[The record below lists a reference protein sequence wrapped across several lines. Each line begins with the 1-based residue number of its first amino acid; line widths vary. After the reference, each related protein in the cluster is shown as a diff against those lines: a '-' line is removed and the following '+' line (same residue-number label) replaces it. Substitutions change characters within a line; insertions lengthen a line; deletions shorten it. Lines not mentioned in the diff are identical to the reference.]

1 MLLYRMAFRQVALGI
16 IFFLASLPAAAQQPA
31 PADGDYILR
40 NFHFKSGE
48 SLPELRI
55 HYRTFGSAARDAQ
68 GRVTNAVLIL
78 HGTGGS
84 GTNFLTP
91 DFAGVLF
98 GPGQLLDAARY
109 FIVIP
114 DSIGNGR
121 SSKPSDGLRMRFP
134 QFEYD
139 DAVALQYR
147 LLTDHLQVN
156 HLRLLI
162 GTSMGC
168 MHSWV
173 WGYTYPDFM
182 DALMPLACLPTEVGG
197 LNRMRRQMMLD
208 VIRNDPE
215 WKNGDYTSQPR
226 TGLRAAI
233 YLSLLVT
240 QSQLQMQKH
249 YPTRESADRFLED
262 YVNRAMADRDANDI
276 LYQYGSSRNYNPS
289 PHLGEI
295 KAKVLYINSA
305 DDIINPPE
313 LGIAEREIKKVKN
326 GRFIL
331 LPTTGQT
338 QGHGTHSQPA
348 IWGRYLE
355 ELLKATER

>member
-1 MLLYRMAFRQVALGI
+1 MPFCRMAFRKVCLGVM
-16 IFFLASLPAAAQQPA
+16 FCLASLPAAAQQPV
-31 PADGDYILR
+31 PADGDYILQD
-40 NFHFKSGE
+40 FKFKSGE

-55 HYRTFGSAARDAQ
+55 HYRTFGSAARDPQ
-68 GRVTNAVLIL
+68 GRVTNAVLVL

-91 DFAGVLF
+91 EFAGTLF

-147 LLTDHLQVN
+147 LLTDHLRVD
-156 HLRLLI
+156 HLRLII

-173 WGYTYPDFM
+173 WGYTSPDFM
-182 DALMPLACLPTEVGG
+182 DALMPLACLPTEVSG
-197 LNRMRRQMMLD
+197 LNRMRRQMMQD
-208 VIRNDPE
+208 AIRNDPE
-215 WKNGDYTSQPR
+215 WKNGDYTTQPR

-233 YLSLLVT
+233 YLSYMVT
-240 QSQLQMQKH
+240 QSQLQMQKN
-249 YPTRESADRFLED
+249 YPTREAADRFLED
-262 YVNRAMADRDANDI
+262 YINRAMATRDANDI
-276 LYQYGSSRNYNPS
+276 LYQYNSSRNYNPS
-289 PHLGEI
+289 PHLGKI
-295 KAKVLYINSA
+295 QAQVLYINSA
-305 DDIINPPE
+305 DDTINPPE

-331 LPTTGQT
+331 LPTTDQT
-338 QGHGTHSQPA
+338 RGHGTHSRPA
-348 IWGRYLE
+348 VWGKYLE
-355 ELLKATER
+355 ELLKSMEE

>member
-1 MLLYRMAFRQVALGI
+1 MPLYRMAYRQICLGVMFCLTALT
-16 IFFLASLPAAAQQPA
+16 AAAQQPV

-40 NFHFKSGE
+40 DFRFKSGE
-48 SLPELRI
+48 TLPELRL
-55 HYRTFGSAARDAQ
+55 HYRTFGSPARDAQ

-91 DFAGVLF
+91 DFAGTLF

-139 DAVALQYR
+139 DAVALQHK
-147 LLTDHLQVN
+147 LLTDHLRVD

-173 WGYTYPDFM
+173 WGYAYPDFM
-182 DALMPLACLPTEVGG
+182 DALMPLACLPTEVSG
-197 LNRMRRQMMLD
+197 LNRMRRQAMLD

-215 WKNGDYTSQPR
+215 WKNGEYTSQPR

-233 YLSLLVT
+233 YLSYMVT
-240 QSQLQMQKH
+240 QSQLQMQKN
-249 YPTRESADRFLED
+249 YPTREAADKFLED
-262 YVNRAMADRDANDI
+262 YINREMARRDANDI
-276 LYQYGSSRNYNPS
+276 LYQYNSSRNYNPS
-289 PHLGEI
+289 PHLGKI
-295 KAKVLYINSA
+295 KAQVLFINSA

-331 LPTTGQT
+331 LPTTDQT
-338 QGHGTHSQPA
+338 RGHGTHSRPVV
-348 IWGRYLE
+348 WGRYLE